1 MDQLSKDQKDDPEK
15 IKLEKEFHNKILLD
29 KHPYFFIY
37 LYKGTKN
44 KYKKHVKTYDITCK
58 QKFGISLEE
67 LRKVKRKT
75 KEQHE
80 FLKLFERFNPVI
92 ESDCVMNRLC
102 KYIESVDFG
111 IRSIVNKD
119 VDYEIYKL
127 YMDDTID
134 FDESR
139 YKK

>member
-1 MDQLSKDQKDDPEK
+1 MSKP
-15 IKLEKEFHNKILLD
+15 
-29 KHPYFFIY
+29 
-37 LYKGTKN
+37 T
-44 KYKKHVKTYDITCK
+44 
-58 QKFGISLEE
+58 ISLASRSLELALR

-111 IRSIVNKD
+111 IRSIVNK
-119 VDYEIYKL
+119 YSPSTSIS
-127 YMDDTID
+127 TP
-134 FDESR
+134 
-139 YKK
+139 